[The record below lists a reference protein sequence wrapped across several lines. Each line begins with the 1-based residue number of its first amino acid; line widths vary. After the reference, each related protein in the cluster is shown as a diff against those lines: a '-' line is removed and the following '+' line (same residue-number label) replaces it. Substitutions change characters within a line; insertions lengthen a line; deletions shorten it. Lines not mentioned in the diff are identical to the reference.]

1 MQVYGR
7 LSLTPIS
14 RVSLCL
20 LTNQIAIAF
29 IWATQAARFTTSQ
42 GQRSVSKWIAG
53 RSPRLLAILGER
65 NSLEIY
71 AMCTGEEDSLSQA
84 QSDVYLNEYQRQKLR
99 KALNKDVETFLKSG
113 GKITECEPRQH
124 QKIRITKQW
133 LSEFTWKLKADQ
145 DEYKKK
151 QKSV

>member
-42 GQRSVSKWIAG
+42 DRSSALIWIAG
-53 RSPRLLAILGER
+53 GSPRLLAILGER

-99 KALNKDVETFLKSG
+99 KALNKDVEEFLKSG
-113 GKITECEPRQH
+113 GKITECPPR
-124 QKIRITKQW
+124 TD
-133 LSEFTWKLKADQ
+133 LKL
-145 DEYKKK
+145 EKKK
-151 QKSV
+151 GWFSRLTWSIRQDKNNNEKE